1 MPRRNKNG
9 RFSRTTTT
17 RRRRSKPKANLANI
31 AVSLAV
37 ANAVSRNVV
46 GLNAYDFLT
55 AGTSL
60 NPNRGM
66 SGWASTGDPHRN
78 MITLRE
84 MLAGQQ
90 TSGPSIGDAI
100 MQNVQKNLVPLAA
113 SVILI
118 PMAANVATKL
128 LRKPVILPAN
138 RLLKSTGLDVKL
150 G

>member
-1 MPRRNKNG
+1 M
-9 RFSRTTTT
+9 
-17 RRRRSKPKANLANI
+17 
-31 AVSLAV
+31 
-37 ANAVSRNVV
+37 ANAVSKNVV
-46 GLNAYDFLT
+46 GLSAFDFLT

-66 SGWASTGDPHRN
+66 SGWAVSGDPHRN

-84 MLAGQQ
+84 ILSGAQ

-100 MQNVQKNLVPLAA
+100 MQNVQKNFVPLAA
-113 SVILI
+113 SVVLI
-118 PMAANVATKL
+118 PMFANVATKL